1 MKSFDL
7 LNAMGELDEETVLS
21 ARETPAKTAPARRRI
36 PRAALIAAVLA
47 AILSL
52 SAVAYYAISHRNT
65 AALMEAG
72 PQTSGRVQVVIDET
86 GQSIIDDAAVDL
98 SLTQTSNG
106 TSVTA
111 ESLMGF
117 TDPTQSLVYLT
128 FTVTPPEGYEFP
140 DDMSYWC
147 FWNIRYA
154 AVPDDIQLPR
164 AEATVKNP
172 DGTASVLWMI
182 SPTGAT
188 AGHRLHIE
196 LGGFGMASKE
206 VCADLY
212 SGART
217 IELPG
222 SWVFDFE
229 IPELPATQEVTFD
242 AAACKAA
249 GLPIT
254 ALRLNSFG
262 GIAELEPQ
270 ELSQRKAFC
279 EMYGER
285 LKEDFPTV
293 DFDRMDDAEFD
304 ALCKNGVTDGFLTEA
319 EFAKLQDLLDGLPPF
334 DFVHPTEVTL
344 EYPDGADYTV
354 SFGEYGDN
362 LLFNWTEQGNLY
374 CEIVFS
380 NPQPISQ
387 ATAIVIDGVRIP
399 LG

>member
-7 LNAMGELDEETVLS
+7 LNAMGELDEETVLA
-21 ARETPAKTAPARRRI
+21 ARETPAKTKTVRRRI

-52 SAVAYYAISHRNT
+52 SALAYYAISHRNT

-86 GQSIIDDAAVDL
+86 GQSIIDSEAVDL
-98 SLTQTSNG
+98 GLTQTSNG
-106 TSVTA
+106 TTVTLD
-111 ESLMGF
+111 SLMGF

-140 DDMSYWC
+140 DDLSYWC
-147 FWNIRYA
+147 FWDIRYA
-154 AVPDDIQLPR
+154 AVPDDIHLPR
-164 AEATVKNP
+164 AESTVKNP

-222 SWVFDFE
+222 AWSFDFE
-229 IPELPATQEVTFD
+229 IPELPATQEVAFD
-242 AAACKAA
+242 AAACRAA

-262 GIAELEPQ
+262 GVLELEPQ
-270 ELSQRKAFC
+270 SSADADFGYQPQR
-279 EMYGER
+279 
-285 LKEDFPTV
+285 
-293 DFDRMDDAEFD
+293 
-304 ALCKNGVTDGFLTEA
+304 
-319 EFAKLQDLLDGLPPF
+319 
-334 DFVHPTEVTL
+334 VTL

-354 SFGEYGDN
+354 SYGVYGDN
-362 LLFNWTEQGNLY
+362 LWINWDEQGDLY